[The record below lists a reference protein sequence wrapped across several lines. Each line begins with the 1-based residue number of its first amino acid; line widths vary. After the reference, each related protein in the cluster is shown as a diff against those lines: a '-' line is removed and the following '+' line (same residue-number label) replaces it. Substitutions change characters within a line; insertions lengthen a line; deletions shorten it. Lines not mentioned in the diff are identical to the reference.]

1 MPLLSA
7 MLSNFLVKW
16 VIIRGRWMTMMLQAI
31 GVIIASGV
39 LIIDMNPW
47 TVLAGRFLVGLFAGI
62 GPLVVS
68 KYIEESLPP

>member
-1 MPLLSA
+1 
-7 MLSNFLVKW
+7 
-16 VIIRGRWMTMMLQAI
+16 MMLQAI

-47 TVLAGRFLVGLFAGI
+47 TVLAGRFLMGLFAGI

-68 KYIEESLPP
+68 KYIEESCPLKVKA